1 MKFTKTDFLK
11 SRNGIIPIDEHLA
24 VEQNDLLHHTQ
35 VKSIPEVHVTGTL
48 QFDGNSLVFSDLDMD
63 GVMIVPDSITLEDL
77 EVTFDTKSQ
86 TTYSFVKQNE
96 DTDEEIIVVK
106 KDTIDLNP
114 EIFQAILFEAP
125 MSLTRVSKD
134 QYPSGKGWQLIS
146 EEDLESEEDR
156 IDPRCEKLSEF
167 KLDDD

>member
-11 SRNGIIPIDEHLA
+11 SRNRIIPIDEHLA

-156 IDPRCEKLSEF
+156 IDPRWEKLSEF

>member
-1 MKFTKTDFLK
+1 M
-11 SRNGIIPIDEHLA
+11 
-24 VEQNDLLHHTQ
+24 
-35 VKSIPEVHVTGTL
+35 
-48 QFDGNSLVFSDLDMD
+48 
-63 GVMIVPDSITLEDL
+63 
-77 EVTFDTKSQ
+77 
-86 TTYSFVKQNE
+86 KQNE

-114 EIFQAILFEAP
+114 EIFQAILFDAP
-125 MSLTRVSKD
+125 MSLPRVSKD

-156 IDPRCEKLSEF
+156 IDPRWEKLSEF

>member
-1 MKFTKTDFLK
+1 M
-11 SRNGIIPIDEHLA
+11 
-24 VEQNDLLHHTQ
+24 
-35 VKSIPEVHVTGTL
+35 
-48 QFDGNSLVFSDLDMD
+48 
-63 GVMIVPDSITLEDL
+63 
-77 EVTFDTKSQ
+77 TFDTKSQ

-156 IDPRCEKLSEF
+156 IDPRWEKLSEF

>member
-1 MKFTKTDFLK
+1 M
-11 SRNGIIPIDEHLA
+11 GIVPIDEHLA

-156 IDPRCEKLSEF
+156 IDPRWEKLSEF